1 MRHASIRWSFILL
14 LCAASGHAFAADI
27 REGLWEFSL
36 QAEVGG
42 QSITATPMVMRQCIN
57 SQSIQEL
64 MAQMGGAGACQV
76 SDLQQSGSRSRWNLT
91 CTGEPQVS
99 GSGEADAAGEQLVG
113 RMNLVVTMGGQ
124 SLPMVQNFQARR
136 VGECQ

>member
-1 MRHASIRWSFILL
+1 MKRVSFRWLLILA
-14 LCAASGHAFAADI
+14 CAACGHTYAADI
-27 REGLWEFSL
+27 HEGLWEFSL

-42 QSITATPMVMRQCIN
+42 QSITTTPMVMRQCISN
-57 SQSIQEL
+57 QSIQDL

-76 SDLQQSGSRSRWNLT
+76 SDLQQSGSHSRWNLT

>member
-1 MRHASIRWSFILL
+1 MKHASIRWSFILV
-14 LCAASGHAFAADI
+14 CAASGQVFAADV

-36 QAEVGG
+36 EAEVGG
-42 QSITATPMVMRQCIN
+42 QSITATPMVIRQCISN
-57 SQSIQEL
+57 QSIQEL

-76 SDLQQSGSRSRWNLT
+76 SDLQQSGTRSRWNLT

-124 SLPMVQNFQARR
+124 SLPMGQNFRARR

>member
-1 MRHASIRWSFILL
+1 MRHPSIRWSFILAF
-14 LCAASGHAFAADI
+14 AASGHAFAADI

-57 SQSIQEL
+57 NQSIQEL

-76 SDLQQSGSRSRWNLT
+76 SDLQQSGTRSRWNLT

>member
-1 MRHASIRWSFILL
+1 MNHASIRWAFILA
-14 LCAASGHAFAADI
+14 CAASGQAIAADI
-27 REGLWEFSL
+27 REGPWEFSL

-42 QSITATPMVMRQCIN
+42 QSITATPMIMRQCI
-57 SQSIQEL
+57 SHQSIQEL

-76 SDLQQSGSRSRWNLT
+76 SDLQQSGTRSRWNLT

-136 VGECQ
+136 VGDCQ

>member
-1 MRHASIRWSFILL
+1 MKNACVRWSFILV
-14 LCAASGHAFAADI
+14 CAVSGYVSAADI

-36 QAEVGG
+36 EAEVGG
-42 QSITATPMVMRQCIN
+42 QSVTATPMVIRQCISN
-57 SQSIQEL
+57 QSIQEL
-64 MAQMGGAGACQV
+64 MAQMGGAGACQI
-76 SDLQQSGSRSRWNLT
+76 SDLEQSGTRSRWNLA

-124 SLPMVQNFQARR
+124 SLPMVQNFRARR

>member
-1 MRHASIRWSFILL
+1 MKHASIRWLFTVLS
-14 LCAASGHAFAADI
+14 AASGHAFAADI
-27 REGLWEFSL
+27 REGLWEFTL
-36 QAEVGG
+36 EAVVGG
-42 QSITATPMVMRQCIN
+42 QSITGTPMVMRQCIN
-57 SQSIQEL
+57 KQSIQEL
-64 MAQMGGAGACQV
+64 MAQMGGAGACKV
-76 SDLQQSGSRSRWNLT
+76 ADLEQNGTHSRWNLT